1 MAVKKKR
8 DPSEKLRHQSRVRLC
23 VSRSLKHISA
33 QVIDDRQSST
43 IASASSC
50 EPEIVARKGK
60 KTEVAAAVGT
70 LVGKRAIE
78 KGVVEV
84 VFDRHGFKY
93 HGRVKALADAARA
106 SGLKF

>member
-1 MAVKKKR
+1 M
-8 DPSEKLRHQSRVRLC
+8 RLC

-43 IASASSC
+43 ITSASSC
-50 EPEIVARKGK
+50 EPEIVAKKGK

>member
-1 MAVKKKR
+1 MTVKKKR
-8 DPSEKLRHQSRVRLC
+8 DSSEKLRHQSRVRLC

-33 QVIDDRQSST
+33 QVIDDRQSRT

-50 EPEIVARKGK
+50 EPEIVAAKRR
-60 KTEVAAAVGT
+60 KTEGATAVGT

-78 KGVVEV
+78 RGVVEV

-93 HGRVKALADAARA
+93 HGRVKALAEAARA

>member
-1 MAVKKKR
+1 M
-8 DPSEKLRHQSRVRLC
+8 C

-33 QVIDDRQSST
+33 QVIDDRQSRT

-50 EPEIVARKGK
+50 EAEIAAEKRKK
-60 KTEVAAAVGT
+60 VEVAAAVGS
-70 LVGKRAIE
+70 LVGKRATE

-93 HGRVKALADAARA
+93 HGRVKALAEAARA

>member
-8 DPSEKLRHQSRVRLC
+8 DSSEKLRRQSRVRLC

-33 QVIDDRQSST
+33 QVIDDRQSRT
-43 IASASSC
+43 ITSASSC
-50 EPEIVARKGK
+50 EPEIAAEKRR
-60 KTEVAAAVGT
+60 KTEVAAAVGS
-70 LVGKRAIE
+70 LVGRRAIE

-84 VFDRHGFKY
+84 VFDRHGFKF
-93 HGRVKALADAARA
+93 HGRVKALAEAARA

>member
-1 MAVKKKR
+1 MKRKR
-8 DPSEKLRHQSRVRLC
+8 DSSRKLRRQSRVRLC

-33 QVIDDRQSST
+33 QVIDDRQSHT
-43 IASASSC
+43 LASASSC
-50 EPEIVARKGK
+50 EAEIVAEKRKK
-60 KTEVAAAVGT
+60 MEVAAAVGA

-78 KGVVEV
+78 RGVTEV
-84 VFDRHGFKY
+84 VFDRRRCKY